1 MATISSTPRPAYIY
15 DSTLAV
21 WVPIGG
27 VQGPEGGTTTLTTK
41 GDILTRS
48 ASAIARQAVGTDN
61 YILMSD
67 STAANGISW
76 TGTPK
81 ITTINN
87 ITGAAGTPTLWSDV
101 TTGTIAIGGGLAAGT
116 ITIGP
121 AGGASTGTSTYNI
134 GSFGITTGGTRN
146 INIGYSTT
154 ALSSG
159 AVNNI
164 IIGSTTLG
172 GSSTTTLY
180 GIVKSYLSTNAQT
193 ASYTLILADDS
204 KLVEVNNASANN
216 ITVPLNSSVAYPIGT
231 QINLLQTG
239 VGQTTVVPTAIT
251 TATYSSGGAAAATTF
266 VISATNAAILAG
278 QRVTGTGFSDNTYV
292 VSVATTTITV
302 SPAITSQV
310 SGTITFSI
318 PVFATPGLKL
328 RTQWSSATLIKR
340 VADSRTSTNYPNDT
354 WVLVGDLSA

>member
-87 ITGAAGTPTLWSDV
+87 ITGATGTPTLWSDV
-101 TTGTIAIGGGLAAGT
+101 TTGTISLGAGITIGTITLGGTASGSSGTFNILTGTTTSGTKAINIGTNGSSGSTTT
-116 ITIGP
+116 ITIG
-121 AGGASTGTSTYNI
+121 
-134 GSFGITTGGTRN
+134 
-146 INIGYSTT
+146 TT
-154 ALSSG
+154 AG
-159 AVNNI
+159 
-164 IIGSTTLG
+164 TTP
-172 GSSTTTLY
+172 TVTLY
-180 GIVKSYLSTNAQT
+180 GIVKSYLSTNPQT
-193 ASYTLILADDS
+193 VSYTLVLADDS
-204 KLVEVNNASANN
+204 KMVEVNNASANN

-278 QRVTGTGFSDNTYV
+278 QRVTGTGFADNTYV